1 MKPMS
6 LCLKDISIYKGYRH
20 KDDKPLL
27 TLDSLQDWHI
37 FSMVDQDSVS
47 YWFIAAVRHTL
58 LTSAYFCIKI
68 CKAETLEWQHDLDI
82 YVDNWNAGD
91 D

>member
-6 LCLKDISIYKGYRH
+6 LCLKDISIYKECRH

-27 TLDSLQDWHI
+27 TLDSLQDWYI
-37 FSMVDQDSVS
+37 FSMFDQDSVR
-47 YWFIAAVRHTL
+47 YWFISAVRQTL
-58 LTSAYFCIKI
+58 LTTEYFCIKI
-68 CKAETLEWQHDLDI
+68 CKADTLEWQHDLDV
-82 YVDNWNAGD
+82 YVDNWNSGD